1 MSATATILVIDDEVR
16 SLEALRRVLS
26 EQFEILCARDAAEAE
41 RYLEG
46 EIVHAI
52 LCDQRMP
59 AETGVEFLK
68 RVREQWPDPV
78 RMIISGY
85 SDSEDIIAGVNE
97 AGIYQY
103 ITKPWQ
109 PEKLLETV
117 QEAVQLYR
125 HQKETETAGIDVRL
139 APRRVKQVVSEK
151 RGAARQLYDFD
162 RIVHAPSSPMHDV
175 IDLGRRASEYDISV
189 LITGESGTG
198 KELLARAIHYG
209 SARANKAFVVENCG
223 ALPDE
228 LLESELFGCKK
239 GAFTGAYQDRIGLF
253 EVADGGTIFL
263 DEIGDTS
270 PAFQVKL
277 LRVLQENEIRP
288 LGAQRVR
295 KVDVRVVAAT
305 NRDLEAEVEAGR
317 FRRDLYYRIAA
328 FPIHMP
334 ALRDR
339 PMDIPMIAER
349 ILSDTKKAFNRQIAD
364 FTPALLEEMKRYSW
378 PGNVREMQ
386 NEIRR
391 MVVLANGDQLEFSGF
406 SARLRGQRDPIKAVL
421 QMNGASTLKDRVEAL
436 EKAAIVECLERYQSN
451 ISRAANA
458 LGLSRVGLR
467 SKLSRYDLRKDL
479 HDDDE
484 VSEH

>member
-1 MSATATILVIDDEVR
+1 M
-16 SLEALRRVLS
+16 
-26 EQFEILCARDAAEAE
+26 
-41 RYLEG
+41 
-46 EIVHAI
+46 
-52 LCDQRMP
+52 
-59 AETGVEFLK
+59 
-68 RVREQWPDPV
+68 
-78 RMIISGY
+78 
-85 SDSEDIIAGVNE
+85 
-97 AGIYQY
+97 
-103 ITKPWQ
+103 
-109 PEKLLETV
+109 ETV

-125 HQKETETAGIDVRL
+125 HQKETETAGVDVKL
-139 APRRVKQVVSEK
+139 TPRRVKQVVSEK

-339 PMDIPMIAER
+339 PIDIPMIAER

-484 VSEH
+484 ISEH